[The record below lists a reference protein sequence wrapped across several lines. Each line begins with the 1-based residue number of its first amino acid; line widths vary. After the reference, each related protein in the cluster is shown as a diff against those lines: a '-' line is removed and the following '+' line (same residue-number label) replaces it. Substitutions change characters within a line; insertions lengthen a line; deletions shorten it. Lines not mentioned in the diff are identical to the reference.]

1 MIRTLGR
8 WLLRLTLVL
17 LAIVVLL
24 ALPILWVETAC
35 RPQGQPD
42 DYAAILPPEHHRA
55 EARTLLTYPEWHIV
69 HAYDDY
75 AQVIATGDPH
85 DFGFLRAVTQYWR
98 SLCALSR
105 RSGPMG
111 GVDGET
117 KQLVYVIGV
126 SFTLE
131 LAAKAAY
138 EETLGRIATWI
149 RGPEHSPLD
158 DLSARQARDYATF
171 LQQTPWYR
179 WDFPGDAAAL
189 GAADTGTL
197 RDAERRLALGAEY
210 GAKAAYAGVIANA
223 VAAVGPDELTLRMVV
238 EGLPPEQL
246 SSMEGVT
253 VITDRP
259 EGTEIETVRYR
270 QLTHLLQDMAKQ
282 DADFVEI
289 AGNDDILLTVLSPE
303 PDMDG
308 ALGSLPRQGYGDTR
322 HLLLVKVTELA
333 ALLRQLEAGPA
344 TVEHIHDY

>member
-8 WLLRLTLVL
+8 WLLRLALVL

-24 ALPILWVETAC
+24 ALPVLWVETAC

-42 DYAAILPPEHHRA
+42 DYAAILRPEHHRA

-75 AQVIATGDPH
+75 ARVIETGDPH

-149 RGPEHSPLD
+149 RGPKHSPLD
-158 DLSARQARDYATF
+158 VLSAGQARHYATF

-179 WDFPGDAAAL
+179 WDFRGDAAAL
-189 GAADTGTL
+189 DAADTGTL
-197 RDAERRLALGAEY
+197 RDTERRLALGLEY
-210 GAKAAYAGVIANA
+210 RAKAAYAGVIAGA
-223 VAAVGPDELTLRMVV
+223 VAAVGPDELTLRMIVA
-238 EGLPPEQL
+238 GLTPDAL
-246 SSMEGVT
+246 SQMEGVT
-253 VITDRP
+253 VIADRP

-270 QLTHLLQDMAKQ
+270 QLTRLLQDMAKQ
-282 DADFVEI
+282 GADFVEI
-289 AGNDDILLTVLSPE
+289 AGNDDILLTVLSPDE
-303 PDMDG
+303 AMEG
-308 ALGSLPRQGYGDTR
+308 AVASLPRQGYGDTR
-322 HLLLVKVTELA
+322 HLLLVKVAELA
-333 ALLRQLEAGPA
+333 ALLRQLETGPA